1 MTRTS
6 TTTVTRTHTATHLA
20 KVILTSVAGILA
32 ELSIDRTQL
41 FGHWPCAHHAI
52 SNWIEEG
59 SLECVVLECH
69 QPGGAVSP
77 ILEFPVS
84 YGSSGVGDRKF
95 TFDRASLARYL
106 AKLHSVP
113 DGTSFRL
120 LCTFNGHRSQ
130 QPGWGPAIRTSV
142 SVMRAHSFGRLATA
156 PHASA
161 NLRYLRNSGG
171 LP

>member
-6 TTTVTRTHTATHLA
+6 TTTVTRTHTAIHLA
-20 KVILTSVAGILA
+20 DVILTSVAGILA
-32 ELSIDRTQL
+32 ELSIDRTRLLSDWACDQR
-41 FGHWPCAHHAI
+41 AI
-52 SNWIEEG
+52 SNWIKEG

-69 QPGGAVSP
+69 QPNRTVSP

-106 AKLHSVP
+106 AKLHSVS
-113 DGTSFRL
+113 DGTSYHL
-120 LCTFNGHRSQ
+120 LCTFNGDHSQ
-130 QPGWGPAIRTSV
+130 QPGWDPAIRTSV
-142 SVMRAHSFGRLATA
+142 SGMRAHSFGRLAA
-156 PHASA
+156 GPDAGA
-161 NLRYLRNSGG
+161 DLRYLRNSGG